1 MNILITEAQLELI
14 LKNIL
19 VEADDFDEGD
29 NVNTAD
35 ALSDDLDK
43 LDKSVETESD
53 EVNIKPSLIEISSIF
68 PSRELHKYGGE
79 ISRKILKIAKK
90 LGVPEPTIEISEPF
104 RKKINFGDGVGIFD
118 VREIKVKSEK
128 AFKLSETAN
137 LVAIYD
143 NYADGY
149 VRIDNTVRIPDE
161 YLKVSQ
167 ICDLCKIK
175 RARRKIYIIKDGDE
189 FIRAGSECVDKFLG
203 VNIEKLIRYFNFLSD
218 LSDSLGEITLK
229 GFGGRISDAIRM
241 LNGDKIISAAYEV
254 VNKDKKYT
262 KKEYDDWSKQR
273 TNYGEATADKMDS
286 IVDNITINEDI
297 VEQFKQY
304 VDSLEPKN
312 EFQEDLK
319 NLVKVGQYRRQD
331 MGMVGYA
338 MFLFLKDESKKDKKE
353 GEYLGT
359 VGEKHYFPWLKIVD
373 FKSGE
378 GYYGFW
384 KLWKMEDADGNIVT
398 KFGEINPKFKIG
410 GDMDSDFVDVGDI
423 VSFVAQVK
431 KQEEKYG
438 DKQTEISTLSM
449 YKKKK

>member
-1 MNILITEAQLELI
+1 MKILITEAQLELI

-43 LDKSVETESD
+43 LNGALDDESD
-53 EVNIKPSLIEISSIF
+53 EVNIKPSLINVSAIF
-68 PSRELHKYGGE
+68 PDGETYRYRGE
-79 ISRKILKIAKK
+79 ITKKILKIAKK

-104 RKKINFGDGVGIFD
+104 KEMISYHGKSGLFD
-118 VREIKVKSEK
+118 VRRITVKSDE
-128 AFKLSETAN
+128 AFRLSKTAN
-137 LVAIYD
+137 LVAVYD
-143 NYADGY
+143 NAANGY
-149 VRIDNTVRIPDE
+149 VRIDDKVRIPNE
-161 YLKVSQ
+161 YLQ
-167 ICDLCKIK
+167 PTQMCDLCKIS
-175 RARRKIYIIKDGDE
+175 RGRRKIYIIKDGDK
-189 FIRAGSECVDKFLG
+189 FIRAGSECVNKFLG
-203 VNIEKLIRYFNFLSD
+203 VNIQKLIKYFNFLSD
-218 LSDSLGEITLK
+218 LSYSMEESSMS
-229 GFGGRISDAIRM
+229 GFGRRFSDSVTV
-241 LNGDKIISAAYEV
+241 LDGDKIISAAYEII
-254 VNKDKKYT
+254 NREKRYI
-262 KKEYDDWSKQR
+262 KKEYDEWGRRK
-273 TNYGEATADKMDS
+273 NYGEATADKMDS
-286 IVDNITINEDI
+286 IVDNIKINENI
-297 VEQFKQY
+297 VKNFKDY
-304 VDSLEPKN
+304 VDRLEPESDFIIKI
-312 EFQEDLK
+312 K
-319 NLVKVGQYRRQD
+319 NLVEDNQYRRMD
-331 MGMVGYA
+331 TGIIGYA
-338 MFLFLKDESKKDKKE
+338 MYKFLMDEERKNK
-353 GEYLGT
+353 GATEYLGT